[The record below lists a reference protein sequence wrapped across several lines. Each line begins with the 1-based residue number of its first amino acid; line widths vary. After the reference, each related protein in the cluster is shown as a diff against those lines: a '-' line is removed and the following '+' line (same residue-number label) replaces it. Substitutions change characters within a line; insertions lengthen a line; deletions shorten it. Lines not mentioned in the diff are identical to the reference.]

1 MQHCYSTISSYGI
14 FHIHIPY
21 KFATSVYG
29 KKAMAEVKD
38 RYNSS
43 AAAEVPQGAHGG
55 EGSGRSGAGASG
67 EPGRKCCRVFF
78 WGDVRTHGKGVE
90 KEGQMDFDTKK
101 RICHI
106 YVYIYIMN
114 LFLCLIVLTIQNGVE
129 S

>member
-1 MQHCYSTISSYGI
+1 MLSS
-14 FHIHIPY
+14 F
-21 KFATSVYG
+21 
-29 KKAMAEVKD
+29 
-38 RYNSS
+38 
-43 AAAEVPQGAHGG
+43 
-55 EGSGRSGAGASG
+55 
-67 EPGRKCCRVFF
+67 FF

-106 YVYIYIMN
+106 YIYVYIYIYIMN